1 MVSLSR
7 EPPFLPSF
15 DPDSGSEVYSK
26 ILKATMMIT
35 RRDHTY
41 LKSQQKEQQTN
52 LFLWLLGRNP
62 LVLFYDLPHLL

>member
-7 EPPFLPSF
+7 EPSFLPSF
-15 DPDSGSEVYSK
+15 DPDSGSEVHSK
-26 ILKATMMIT
+26 MLKATMMIA
-35 RRDHTY
+35 RLDHTY

-62 LVLFYDLPHLL
+62 LALFYD